1 MTSPAS
7 ASLKRVLW
15 TRGRGCRELAE
26 LLAGSEAPRVQGDPV
41 TACVAERADLLVSR
55 RIPNSFDLVDVA
67 MPIDVQPD
75 EVEAVVAAVA
85 GGPHSVL
92 AAQVAHRLGEALDV
106 PASMVSA
113 YPTEGDPLA
122 AEEVVGQITPQV
134 PDIEYR
140 TMATSGMSELVASLP
155 GRSLLVF
162 GAPGGSW
169 FQRRLSGPGAR
180 LRSSASAG
188 AVVVRAAPQRVF
200 QIMGEP
206 VFVAPM
212 LHAQDTLRIRSEST
226 LAVAEEGRL
235 VGLVR
240 RSRLIELQPD
250 TPVGQAMEDPVSI
263 GQLEPVEAARPL
275 QPLFGVDPI
284 PVVDGDERLVGG
296 LNLPAA

>member
-1 MTSPAS
+1 M
-7 ASLKRVLW
+7 W

-41 TACVAERADLLVSR
+41 EACVEERADLLVSR
-55 RIPNSFDLVDVA
+55 RIQSSFDLVDVA
-67 MPIDVQPD
+67 MPVDVQPD
-75 EVEAVVAAVA
+75 GVDAVVAAVS

-92 AAQVAHRLGEALDV
+92 AARVASRLGEALGV

-113 YPTEGDPLA
+113 YPTEGDPVE
-122 AEEVVGQITPQV
+122 AEEVVGQITPRV

-140 TMATSGMSELVASLP
+140 TLPTSGMSELVASLP
-155 GRSLLVF
+155 ERSLLVF

-169 FQRRLSGPGAR
+169 IQRRLSGPGAR
-180 LRSSASAG
+180 LRSHASAG
-188 AVVVRAAPQRVF
+188 AVVVRAAPRRVF

-206 VFVAPM
+206 VYVAPM
-212 LHAQDTLRIRSEST
+212 LHAQDTLRIRKEST

-240 RSRLIELQPD
+240 RSRLMELQPD

-263 GQLEPVEAARPL
+263 GQMEPVDAARPL
-275 QPLFGVDPI
+275 QLLFGPDPI

-296 LNLPAA
+296 LVIPAA